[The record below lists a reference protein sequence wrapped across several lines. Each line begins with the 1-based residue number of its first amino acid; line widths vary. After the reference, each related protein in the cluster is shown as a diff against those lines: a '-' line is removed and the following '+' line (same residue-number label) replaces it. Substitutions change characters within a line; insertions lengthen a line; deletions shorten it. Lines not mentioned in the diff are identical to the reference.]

1 MLRLSLILEGL
12 GGTEEHNYST
22 LRRMTTLTTSF
33 TQDRATLLRSVFNS
47 KKSLLYSY
55 LTKVSTSIY
64 LCRVSYIGAWKM
76 QKHLILLLSQ
86 LNALS
91 RIPYNLFLRFYQ
103 HQISAPVL
111 AQLTLGAVAHN
122 FSCIPQSHQRLS
134 SDRPL

>member
-1 MLRLSLILEGL
+1 
-12 GGTEEHNYST
+12 
-22 LRRMTTLTTSF
+22 
-33 TQDRATLLRSVFNS
+33 
-47 KKSLLYSY
+47 
-55 LTKVSTSIY
+55 
-64 LCRVSYIGAWKM
+64 M

-103 HQISAPVL
+103 HQISAPAL

-122 FSCIPQSHQRLS
+122 SSCIPQSHQRLS